1 MAIRASMLAAMPT
14 KGLRLLALLLVVA
27 LVPPGNARGAEVSAL
42 SVGRCELSG
51 TVDAGSAAY
60 LVDCVERAQQSGQEA
75 LLVQIDTPGG
85 SLDSTRIIVAAFLR
99 SRVPVLAWVGPG
111 GAHAGSAGVFITLAA
126 HIAAMAP
133 GTNIG
138 AAHPVD
144 LGGGDPESA
153 GKHMAKKIEND
164 TAAFAESIAHQRG
177 RNETWATQAVRESAS
192 LTADN
197 AVKLKVVDF
206 LAVTE
211 SEVLRQADGRKV
223 TTSDGEHLLR
233 TKSAKLLPFEPTLG
247 QRFVHLLASPSLAYL
262 LFLIGGLGIA
272 IELSHPGMIAP
283 GIVGAACLVLALVAF
298 SALPIRAG
306 AVILL
311 LLGVG
316 MLFAELFVSHG
327 VLALGGAVFLALG
340 GVLLIDR
347 FNPRW
352 FIEPSFGL
360 ALSWVLPTAAF
371 LGGAAA
377 YVVVRG
383 AQARRMPQRGGD
395 AGLVGEVGKAL
406 TQVTARGGEVFVH
419 GERWQA
425 VSEKEIPEGAPV
437 VVRSVRGL
445 TVQVEE
451 KSWT

>member
-1 MAIRASMLAAMPT
+1 
-14 KGLRLLALLLVVA
+14 
-27 LVPPGNARGAEVSAL
+27 
-42 SVGRCELSG
+42 
-51 TVDAGSAAY
+51 
-60 LVDCVERAQQSGQEA
+60 
-75 LLVQIDTPGG
+75 
-85 SLDSTRIIVAAFLR
+85 
-99 SRVPVLAWVGPG
+99 
-111 GAHAGSAGVFITLAA
+111 VFITLAS
-126 HIAAMAP
+126 HVAAMAP

-177 RNETWATQAVRESAS
+177 RNENWAMQAVRESAS
-192 LTADN
+192 LTAEN

-206 LAVTE
+206 LAATE
-211 SEVLRQADGRKV
+211 SEVLRQSDGRKV
-223 TTSDGEHLLR
+223 ITSEGERVLR
-233 TKSAKLLPFEPTLG
+233 TRSAKLLPLEPTLG
-247 QRFVHLLASPSLAYL
+247 QRFVHLLANPSVAYL
-262 LFLIGGLGIA
+262 LFLIGGLGIV

-311 LLGVG
+311 FLGVG

-340 GVLLIDR
+340 GILLIDR

-360 ALSWVLPTAAF
+360 PISWVLPTAAF

-406 TQVTARGGEVFVH
+406 TPVTAQGGEVFVH